1 VREPMAQDAAFQ
13 KQIGRIGELVERLES
28 SADPS
33 SRALAKEFIE
43 SLMALHGAA
52 LERIL
57 ELAAESGE
65 PGEKLIR
72 SCGGDGL
79 IGSVLLLYGL
89 HPESLQNRVT
99 RALEKSRAFLESHA
113 AHAEL
118 ISIQEDGTVTVRLEM
133 KSNGGGGC
141 GSSGVLVKSTL
152 EANLQNAAPDA
163 ATIVV
168 EEAGALLMQSGF
180 VSVAQLAA
188 GNSTIP
194 AHEAPVERS
203 GD

>member
-1 VREPMAQDAAFQ
+1 MAQDAAFQ

-57 ELAAESGE
+57 ELAAGAGE
-65 PGEKLIR
+65 PGKKLIR
-72 SCGGDGL
+72 SCGSDDL
-79 IGSVLLLYGL
+79 VGSVLLLYGL
-89 HPESLQNRVT
+89 HPESLETRVT
-99 RALEKSRAFLESHA
+99 RVLEKSRGFLESHA

-118 ISIQEDGTVTVRLEM
+118 LSIQEDGTVTVRLEM

-141 GSSGVLVKSTL
+141 GSSGALVKSTL

-188 GNSTIP
+188 GKSSIP
-194 AHEAPVERS
+194 IHEAPVDRS